1 MLKIRHT
8 FEVVSGPDARDHL
21 GSRRSSAFAP
31 GKAEQKASAGTGLTE
46 GRVAVRIL
54 RAEAELEAGA
64 EIRAPNCEWYSLAIE
79 GRPPRVRAAR
89 AGEEG

>member
-64 EIRAPNCEWYSLAIE
+64 EIRAPNSLAIE

-89 AGEEG
+89 AGEEGSPG